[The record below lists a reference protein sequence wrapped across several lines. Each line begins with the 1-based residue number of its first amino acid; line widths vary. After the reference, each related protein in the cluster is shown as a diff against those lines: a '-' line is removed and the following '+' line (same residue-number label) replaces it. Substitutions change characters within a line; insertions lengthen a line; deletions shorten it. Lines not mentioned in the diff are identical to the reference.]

1 LGYGATTPKEGEQS
15 FSGFSEKDLNTVIDL
30 RVFMDPAPHTISELA
45 PMASVYHMF
54 NQMGVRHLPVF
65 DERQRLCGIIT
76 RKDMVPELI
85 EAKLYENTEKAQ
97 RAARKLQLMRS
108 AAAALKKKSW
118 SARTIHGGNLH
129 PQLANLDSRRRPSLG
144 CFSNAGSAEGAEE
157 GRRAGRQRKGSG
169 AGRKEKGASLKMK
182 DGRSRPGLKSRYA
195 STNQFGH
202 GGDVPLANLVAPLE
216 RSNSAPIIRRGE
228 ILLSE
233 GRAPRKDG
241 LKTSD
246 SSTSQDPPRSVTPPP
261 GTRYGIT
268 NRESPPTGGIL
279 RPPGGGAFPKKERKN
294 SGCSFVVSEDAVAI
308 GQSDGDGPPPAGMA
322 LYAREAQGDSGG
334 SPLPL
339 RR

>member
-1 LGYGATTPKEGEQS
+1 
-15 FSGFSEKDLNTVIDL
+15 
-30 RVFMDPAPHTISELA
+30 
-45 PMASVYHMF
+45 
-54 NQMGVRHLPVF
+54 
-65 DERQRLCGIIT
+65 
-76 RKDMVPELI
+76 VPELI

-169 AGRKEKGASLKMK
+169 AGGKEKGASLKMK
-182 DGRSRPGLKSRYA
+182 DGRSDLPYEPKPNTLSLSPSPSLSLTPTLTLTPTPTLTRSRPGLKSRYA

-279 RPPGGGAFPKKERKN
+279 RPPGGGAFPKKVRRPR
-294 SGCSFVVSEDAVAI
+294 
-308 GQSDGDGPPPAGMA
+308 GQP
-322 LYAREAQGDSGG
+322 
-334 SPLPL
+334 SPD
-339 RR
+339 